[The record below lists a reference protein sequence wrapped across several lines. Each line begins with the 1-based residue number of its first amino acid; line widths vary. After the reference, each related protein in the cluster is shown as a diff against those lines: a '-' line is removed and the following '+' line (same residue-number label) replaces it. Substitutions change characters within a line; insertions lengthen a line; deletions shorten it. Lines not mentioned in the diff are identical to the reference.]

1 MTDATAQAIYFYDRH
16 PMSGEIIKAKLRAA
30 RGHLKDVK
38 PEELWPHDQD
48 HYGGIAATDA
58 LAQAASI
65 APARSSPI
73 SVPASAAP
81 CATSPIAT
89 APTSPASN

>member
-1 MTDATAQAIYFYDRH
+1 MNDATAQAIYFYDRH

-30 RGHLKDVK
+30 RGHLDDVA

-58 LAQAASI
+58 LAGGPRRSGP
-65 APARSSPI
+65 APRSPI
-73 SVPASAAP
+73 SAPASAAP
-81 CATSPIAT
+81 YAISRTVT
-89 APTSPASN
+89 APT